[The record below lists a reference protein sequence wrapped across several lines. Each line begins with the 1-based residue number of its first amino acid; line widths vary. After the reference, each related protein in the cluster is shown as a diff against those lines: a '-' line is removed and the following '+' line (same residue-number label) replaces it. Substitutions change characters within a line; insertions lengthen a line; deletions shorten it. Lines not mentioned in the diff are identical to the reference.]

1 MALQFDAAPYLA
13 AFQAGQNRD
22 EQRRQQYAQAL
33 QSIPQG
39 IQGVADIQQQQRQ
52 NKYQAIMAGMQ
63 AQGQGY
69 NPNPIMSALGYSN
82 LGGQPQT
89 AQPMQPSSQP
99 PQSQPQQ
106 LPGYSSPE
114 GLQEI
119 MGQQGMSPTM
129 PSQPSTIDHFHQIT
143 GIPDPR
149 QQNQQPMVSQPTA
162 QSQPSGLFQKLPQ
175 PDYGKVIGE
184 MNQGQYAGYQSLGE
198 KPRGDIEKIRE
209 FNLRQQE
216 LEAKQKELKQTK
228 DLTLGT
234 KEDQFVQHEWDK
246 IMEKHNPDVAT
257 QRSSIGISARLINSA
272 DRALETLKDRSHPLT
287 YQDLGNVQQDIASI
301 YQNGSPTDAAMKHNE
316 YSTIFSTLGKTLQ
329 TLTGKPTDSVPEAI
343 RRQLIDRLNLLKDT
357 SYGVIN
363 RDFDT
368 VETGQ
373 RRIINNRKDEWSGV
387 RQKWAKS
394 SQNVSGNQ
402 QGQQQI
408 GRFKVTVSQ

>member
-149 QQNQQPMVSQPTA
+149 QQNQQPM
-162 QSQPSGLFQKLPQ
+162 
-175 PDYGKVIGE
+175 
-184 MNQGQYAGYQSLGE
+184 
-198 KPRGDIEKIRE
+198 
-209 FNLRQQE
+209 
-216 LEAKQKELKQTK
+216 
-228 DLTLGT
+228 
-234 KEDQFVQHEWDK
+234 
-246 IMEKHNPDVAT
+246 
-257 QRSSIGISARLINSA
+257 
-272 DRALETLKDRSHPLT
+272 
-287 YQDLGNVQQDIASI
+287 
-301 YQNGSPTDAAMKHNE
+301 
-316 YSTIFSTLGKTLQ
+316 
-329 TLTGKPTDSVPEAI
+329 
-343 RRQLIDRLNLLKDT
+343 
-357 SYGVIN
+357 
-363 RDFDT
+363 
-368 VETGQ
+368 
-373 RRIINNRKDEWSGV
+373 
-387 RQKWAKS
+387 
-394 SQNVSGNQ
+394 
-402 QGQQQI
+402 
-408 GRFKVTVSQ
+408 